1 MNVKELK
8 SIKMSLMKT
17 AGEINEETSKADY
30 LVKGSAKFDITDD
43 FYKELE
49 KTEETDLTKGLISA
63 MYEELLTKIED
74 VDTVGI
80 WVEYGDNLFEN
91 AMKIDTLNVMKDYGV
106 ADNIIPIYEFF
117 KLTIGAE

>member
-63 MYEELLTKIED
+63 MYEELLAKIED

>member
-63 MYEELLTKIED
+63 MYEEL
-74 VDTVGI
+74 V
-80 WVEYGDNLFEN
+80 YG
-91 AMKIDTLNVMKDYGV
+91 LNME
-106 ADNIIPIYEFF
+106 IIFL
-117 KLTIGAE
+117 KML